1 MLIST
6 EDTTPGKPQF
16 NLLKE
21 FSNAILVG
29 WQPPENA
36 GLVCITGYK
45 IEWGENSPYQVNVDL
60 SSDKTQYL
68 IKGLGKFIAIFT
80 CFLHNF
86 NSTVYLLFCNAGP
99 QSSNPSYPN
108 PGLVRILNTV
118 LYFLLRF
125 FAHIVYPSGL
135 S

>member
-1 MLIST
+1 MLFIIYFDSLIST
-6 EDTTPGKPQF
+6 EDTTPGKPEF

-21 FSNAILVG
+21 FSNAILVS

-68 IKGLGKFIAIFT
+68 IKGLSKYICYF
-80 CFLHNF
+80 
-86 NSTVYLLFCNAGP
+86 YLVWDIHYHHHFVMQGWVVQRPIKLT
-99 QSSNPSYPN
+99 QD
-108 PGLVRILNTV
+108 
-118 LYFLLRF
+118 
-125 FAHIVYPSGL
+125 
-135 S
+135 

>member
-1 MLIST
+1 MFMLRRQKLQTLIPLLIGSNPFAGIVLLISFDFLIST
-6 EDTTPGKPQF
+6 EDTTPGKPEF

-21 FSNAILVG
+21 FSNTILVG

-68 IKGLGKFIAIFT
+68 IKGLSKYIICYF
-80 CFLHNF
+80 
-86 NSTVYLLFCNAGP
+86 YLGF
-99 QSSNPSYPN
+99 Y
-108 PGLVRILNTV
+108 I
-118 LYFLLRF
+118 
-125 FAHIVYPSGL
+125 H
-135 S
+135 

>member
-1 MLIST
+1 MIST

-68 IKGLGKFIAIFT
+68 IKGLGKYIAIFT
-80 CFLHNF
+80 CFLH
-86 NSTVYLLFCNAGP
+86 SIVQYT
-99 QSSNPSYPN
+99 SYFVMQGHSVQMPVTQTQ
-108 PGLVRILNTV
+108 G
-118 LYFLLRF
+118 
-125 FAHIVYPSGL
+125 
-135 S
+135 